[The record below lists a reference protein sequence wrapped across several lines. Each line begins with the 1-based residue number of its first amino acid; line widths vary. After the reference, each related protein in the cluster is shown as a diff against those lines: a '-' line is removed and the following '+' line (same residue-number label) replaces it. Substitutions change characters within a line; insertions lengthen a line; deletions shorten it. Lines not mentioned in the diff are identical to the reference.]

1 MIVKTSPVVSLQLW
15 FSAMSPNLLHP
26 DSCRDLGP
34 GRARKR
40 SSAAISDTRDR
51 IRKVSQDVNRKI
63 STISKNSILI
73 KVWDIHNQHNHSITI
88 QYISNVEYTKNIYT
102 QP

>member
-1 MIVKTSPVVSLQLW
+1 
-15 FSAMSPNLLHP
+15 MSPKLLHP

-73 KVWDIHNQHNHSITI
+73 KVWNILNNYPI
-88 QYISNVEYTKNIYT
+88 YIKLIEYTKISTSNRDVIT
-102 QP
+102 P